1 MDEQHTFDAD
11 AAESLEE
18 VVRYRYLSRDELVGA
33 LNPTGDEDVVD
44 LGSGTG
50 FYTRDVAPYVGTVRA
65 VDLQPEMHEHFRA
78 EGVPDNVEV
87 VSAGIAE
94 MPFGDSTFDAAYS
107 TMTFH
112 EIVSEASLAA
122 VRRVL
127 RPGARFVVVDWSAEG
142 EGERGPPLTARY
154 GPEQAAQ
161 RIEDAGF
168 EVKNWSGRPETFLVV
183 AAVPT

>member
-1 MDEQHTFDAD
+1 MDEHHTFDPT
-11 AAESLEE
+11 AAEKLED

-33 LNPTGDEDVVD
+33 LAPSGDEDVVD

-50 FYTRDVAPYVGTVRA
+50 FYTRDVAPYVGSVRA
-65 VDLQPEMHEHFRA
+65 VDLQPDMHEHFRS

-87 VSAGIAE
+87 VTAGVAD
-94 MPFGDSTFDAAYS
+94 MPFGDSTLDAAYS

-112 EIVSEASLAA
+112 EFVSNEALAE
-122 VRRVL
+122 VKRVL
-127 RPGARFVVVDWSAEG
+127 RPGARFVVVDWSSEG
-142 EGERGPPLTARY
+142 EGERGPPQEARY

-168 EVKNWSGRPETFLVV
+168 VVNHWSGRPETFLVV
-183 AAVPT
+183 AAVPA